1 MLLSFLAARKRHV
14 HVYQGGRALLPFSAQ
29 CAGVIKKNLASGKA
43 ADGGR
48 VAIAVGNQGCVD
60 VGPSRSAA
68 SCLAVAIR
76 WNTLRTKKGPLAAHQ
91 SISR

>member
-1 MLLSFLAARKRHV
+1 MLLRLFAARKRHV
-14 HVYQGGRALLPFSAQ
+14 DVYQGGRALLPFSAQ
-29 CAGVIKKNLASGKA
+29 CAGVIQQDLALGKT
-43 ADGGR
+43 ADGCR
-48 VAIAVGNQGCVD
+48 VAVAVGNQGCVD